1 MPPRSFLGV
10 AEESKRQEIISASP
24 LHSKYAKTVD
34 RESAY
39 EVLQKRAEQA
49 AKEAAEE
56 AGEEYVP
63 EDETIQEEIRRNSR
77 TTSSSTKKTTT
88 RRAAAPKKEK
98 SMFETVAEKAATS
111 FGRTVANALARGILG
126 SLLKK

>member
-1 MPPRSFLGV
+1 MDRT
-10 AEESKRQEIISASP
+10 EEYDVNDYVEPIQ
-24 LHSKYAKTVD
+24 D
-34 RESAY
+34 Y
-39 EVLQKRAEQA
+39 E
-49 AKEAAEE
+49 
-56 AGEEYVP
+56 GEEYVP